1 MIWLLRPMD
10 APSARAR
17 LRRSPPLPLKKLLVA
32 NRGEIAVRILRGA
45 REMGVSTVAVYSEAD
60 RSALHVQIADEAV
73 CIGPPEPASS
83 YLNVD
88 SMIEACKTTGAD
100 ALHPGY
106 GFLAENPKLAQRCD
120 DEGVTFVGPP
130 AQAIAD
136 MGNKVA
142 AREIMERAGVPVIPG
157 TEGKDQDV
165 GKLEQEARA
174 IKPPLLVKAAGGGGG
189 KGMRI
194 ASTHDELPAA
204 IRQAQQEAGSTFGDS
219 RVFVEKYLEEP
230 RHIEFQVLADTQG
243 NAVHVFERECSIQRR
258 HQKIIEETPST
269 ALTPELRAKMGD
281 AAVAATKAAGYV
293 NAGTVEFL
301 LDQDR
306 NFYFLEM
313 NTRLQVEHPV
323 TELTTG
329 LDLLHLQ
336 LRIAS
341 GEPLP
346 FEQKDLRQVGHAI
359 EGRIYAE
366 DPAHGFRPSMGKIL
380 LLREPV
386 GPGIRVDSGIWEGYE
401 VTPYYDPILAKLIVW
416 GEDRETSRRRMIQ
429 ALSDYVILGIR
440 SCIPFLKDVVAH
452 PAFASG
458 DTTTRFIEHHMEGW
472 GSGDVEVPTEALV
485 AAALSESMGRRGDS
499 VVGRAEAPTPWDTV
513 GPWEIGGGA
522 AGR

>member
-1 MIWLLRPMD
+1 
-10 APSARAR
+10 
-17 LRRSPPLPLKKLLVA
+17 
-32 NRGEIAVRILRGA
+32 
-45 REMGVSTVAVYSEAD
+45 
-60 RSALHVQIADEAV
+60 
-73 CIGPPEPASS
+73 
-83 YLNVD
+83 
-88 SMIEACKTTGAD
+88 
-100 ALHPGY
+100 
-106 GFLAENPKLAQRCD
+106 
-120 DEGVTFVGPP
+120 
-130 AQAIAD
+130 

-142 AREIMERAGVPVIPG
+142 AREIMEKAGVPVIPG
-157 TEGKDQDV
+157 TEGKDQAV
-165 GKLEQEARA
+165 EKLVEEAGS

-194 ASTHDELPAA
+194 VSKHDELVTA

-219 RVFVEKYLEEP
+219 RVYVEKYLEEP
-230 RHIEFQVLADTQG
+230 RHIEFQVLADTKG

-269 ALTPELRAKMGD
+269 ALTPKLRAKMGE

-301 LDQDR
+301 FDQDR

-329 LDLLHLQ
+329 LDLVHLQ

-341 GEPLP
+341 GESLP
-346 FEQKDLRQVGHAI
+346 FKQEDLSQRGHAI

-366 DPAHGFRPSMGKIL
+366 DPMHDFRPSMGKIL

-386 GPGIRVDSGIWEGYE
+386 GPGIRVDSGIFEGYE

-416 GEDRETSRRRMIQ
+416 GEDRESSRRRMIQ

-440 SCIPFLKDVVAH
+440 SCIPFLKDVLAH
-452 PAFASG
+452 QAFTSG
-458 DTTTRFIEHHMEGW
+458 DTTTHFIEHYMEGW
-472 GSGDVEVPTEALV
+472 GQGAVDVPPEAFV
-485 AAALSESMGRRGDS
+485 AAALSESLGRGTQT
-499 VVGRAEAPTPWDTV
+499 VVGKAEAPTPWDSV
-513 GPWEIGGGA
+513 GPWEIGGGV
-522 AGR
+522 